1 MKQKAKGRHR
11 RPSAVQKAAQRAQIA
26 APVAMV
32 SGAMVAAPALML
44 PQAHHQGHQAF
55 SHTMSHTIT
64 AHSDAVV
71 RANVSATARTSSTA
85 QTAST
90 YTVQRG
96 DTLYGIAARCYG
108 HGDYWHGLYQA
119 NKSKIS
125 NPNLI
130 FSGQKLTIP
139 PRHEVCGGWHPSTSG
154 SSTSGSS
161 TSGSSTS
168 GSSTSG
174 SSTTRSSS
182 SGSSSTG
189 SSWAGSSSGSSAS
202 SPTADVATSGSS
214 TSGSSTSGGSATSS
228 GVSSAVQKDI
238 TSGNNLLAVAQYLV
252 DNGYSKAAAAGVAS
266 CIDGESAGNPESEG
280 SGGGGLIG
288 WTPLGSAQPN
298 ANIITGNPATDMIT
312 QLQDILFYNAS
323 EIGQT
328 WVTQL
333 NSQTD
338 PVAAA
343 DFFSQ
348 HFEKPAVTDSD
359 VRANIAEQ
367 IFTEL
372 GG

>member
-1 MKQKAKGRHR
+1 M
-11 RPSAVQKAAQRAQIA
+11 A

-44 PQAHHQGHQAF
+44 PQAHHHAHQTVP
-55 SHTMSHTIT
+55 HTAT
-64 AHSDAVV
+64 AHLDAVT
-71 RANVSATARTSSTA
+71 RPSTTTTTRTAAAA

-125 NPNLI
+125 DPNLI

-139 PRHEVCGGWHPSTSG
+139 PRHEVCGGWHPATSGSSASG
-154 SSTSGSS
+154 SSTSRSS
-161 TSGSSTS
+161 ASGSSS
-168 GSSTSG
+168 AS
-174 SSTTRSSS
+174 
-182 SGSSSTG
+182 SSSTG
-189 SSWAGSSSGSSAS
+189 SSSWAGSSSSGSSAS
-202 SPTADVATSGSS
+202 SASSDVATSG
-214 TSGSSTSGGSATSS
+214 SGSSTSGGSATSS
-228 GVSSAVQKDI
+228 GVSAAVQKDI
-238 TSGNNLLAVAQYLV
+238 AAGNNLLAVGQYLV

-288 WTPLGSAQPN
+288 WTPLGSAHPN
-298 ANIITGNPATDMIT
+298 ANIITGNPATDMVT
-312 QLQDILFYNAS
+312 QLQDLLFYNAS
-323 EIGQT
+323 EIGQA

-359 VRANIAEQ
+359 VRTNIAEQ

>member
-1 MKQKAKGRHR
+1 M
-11 RPSAVQKAAQRAQIA
+11 A

-44 PQAHHQGHQAF
+44 PQAHHQTHQAF
-55 SHTMSHTIT
+55 SQTVSHTIT
-64 AHSDAVV
+64 AHLDAVV
-71 RANVSATARTSSTA
+71 WPNGSTTAHTTSTA
-85 QTAST
+85 QTAAT

-108 HGDYWHGLYQA
+108 HGDYWHGLYRA
-119 NKSKIS
+119 NKSKIGD
-125 NPNLI
+125 PNLI
-130 FSGQKLTIP
+130 YSGQKLTIP

-154 SSTSGSS
+154 ASTSGSS

-168 GSSTSG
+168 GSS
-174 SSTTRSSS
+174 STGWSS
-182 SGSSSTG
+182 SGSSS
-189 SSWAGSSSGSSAS
+189 SGSPS
-202 SPTADVATSGSS
+202 SDVATSGSS
-214 TSGSSTSGGSATSS
+214 SSSSASGTSSSGSTTTSS
-228 GVSSAVQKDI
+228 GVSSAVQSDI
-238 TSGNNLLAVAQYLV
+238 SGGNYLLAVAQYLV
-252 DNGYSKAAAAGVAS
+252 DNGYSKAAAAGVVS
-266 CIDGESAGNPESEG
+266 CIDGESAGNPESVG

-288 WTPLGSAQPN
+288 WTPLGSAQPD
-298 ANIITGNPATDMIT
+298 ANIITGNPSADMVT
-312 QLQDILFYNAS
+312 QLEDLLFYNSS

-333 NSQTD
+333 DSQTD

-343 DFFSQ
+343 DFYSQ

-367 IFTEL
+367 IFSEL